1 MSFNIVVLAK
11 QVIDPEAPSASYR
24 IDGSAGKLEV
34 DSSQKIAPV
43 INGFCENAIEAA
55 LQIKEAVGD
64 ATVSV
69 ISAGSEFVMDVM
81 KKAVSMGSDE
91 MYLLQDDKFSNLND
105 SSITAKLLAT
115 AIQKIGQYDLVLAGM
130 QASDWDQAQVPLGIA
145 EILGVPCVPIARK
158 IEIKDGRAI
167 CERATDTGYETV
179 SAPLPSVITV
189 NNEFGQPRYP
199 TLRNIMAAARKTPI
213 TWDAAELGLSDDD
226 LSPRIKIVDLFI
238 PEKQSQCE
246 IIEGEDEEEMGK
258 NLALKMRE
266 AKLI

>member
-11 QVIDPEAPSASYR
+11 QVIDPEAPTASYR

-69 ISAGSEFVMDVM
+69 ISAGSDFVMDVM

-91 MYLLQDDKFSNLND
+91 MYLLQDEKFSNLND
-105 SSITAKLLAT
+105 SSITAKLLAS
-115 AIQKIGQYDLVLAGM
+115 AIKKIGDYDLVIAGM

-158 IEIKDGRAI
+158 IEIK
-167 CERATDTGYETV
+167 Y
-179 SAPLPSVITV
+179 
-189 NNEFGQPRYP
+189 
-199 TLRNIMAAARKTPI
+199 
-213 TWDAAELGLSDDD
+213 
-226 LSPRIKIVDLFI
+226 
-238 PEKQSQCE
+238 
-246 IIEGEDEEEMGK
+246 
-258 NLALKMRE
+258 
-266 AKLI
+266 

>member
-69 ISAGSEFVMDVM
+69 ISAGSDFVMDVM

-91 MYLLQDDKFSNLND
+91 MYLLQDEKFSNLID
-105 SSITAKLLAT
+105 SSITA
-115 AIQKIGQYDLVLAGM
+115 
-130 QASDWDQAQVPLGIA
+130 
-145 EILGVPCVPIARK
+145 
-158 IEIKDGRAI
+158 
-167 CERATDTGYETV
+167 
-179 SAPLPSVITV
+179 
-189 NNEFGQPRYP
+189 
-199 TLRNIMAAARKTPI
+199 
-213 TWDAAELGLSDDD
+213 
-226 LSPRIKIVDLFI
+226 
-238 PEKQSQCE
+238 
-246 IIEGEDEEEMGK
+246 
-258 NLALKMRE
+258 
-266 AKLI
+266 